1 MKRIV
6 LVNPNTSAAT
16 TALMVSI
23 ARAHLAA
30 GFAMD
35 GATAATGA
43 PLIVDEDQLRIA
55 ADAVAR
61 MAPSLAGTAEGVI
74 VAAFGDPGVEALGA
88 ALSVPVAGIAAC
100 AMGEAAA
107 AGRRFAVVTT
117 TPALVAAI
125 AARAENLGF
134 GRQLAGVRT
143 TEGPPQA
150 LMADRPRLVAALERA
165 ARRAIAEDA
174 AEAIIIGGGPLA
186 AVAQELRSRLPCP
199 VIEPIPAAVRWMNA
213 RLGAGSLRED
223 R

>member
-6 LVNPNTSAAT
+6 LVNPNTNAAT
-16 TALMVSI
+16 TGLMMTI

-35 GATAATGA
+35 GATAAAGA
-43 PLIVDEDQLRIA
+43 PLIVDEDQLRTA
-55 ADAVAR
+55 ADVVAR
-61 MAPSLAGTAEGVI
+61 MAPSLARTADGVI
-74 VAAFGDPGVEALGA
+74 VAAFGDPGVEALRA

-107 AGRRFAVVTT
+107 GGRRFAVVTT

-125 AARAENLGF
+125 AARAGSLGL

-143 TEGPPQA
+143 TEGLPQA
-150 LMADRPRLVAALERA
+150 LMADRQRLVAALERA

-186 AVAQELRSRLPCP
+186 AAAQALRNRLPCP

-213 RLGAGSLRED
+213 RLSAESLRED

>member
-6 LVNPNTSAAT
+6 LVNPNTNAAT

-35 GATAATGA
+35 GATAAAGA

-55 ADAVAR
+55 ADVVTR
-61 MAPSLAGTAEGVI
+61 MAPSLAGTADGVI
-74 VAAFGDPGVEALGA
+74 VAAFGDPGVEALGE

-107 AGRRFAVVTT
+107 GGRRFAVVTT
-117 TPALVAAI
+117 TPALVSAI
-125 AARAENLGF
+125 AARAASLGL

-150 LMADRPRLVAALERA
+150 LMVDRQRLVAALEHA
-165 ARRAIAEDA
+165 GRRAIAEDA

-186 AVAQELRSRLPCP
+186 AAAQDLRNRLPCP

-213 RLGAGSLRED
+213 RLGAASSRED
-223 R
+223 H

>member
-6 LVNPNTSAAT
+6 LVNPNTNAAT
-16 TALMVSI
+16 TALMVTI

-35 GATAATGA
+35 GATAAAGA
-43 PLIVDEDQLRIA
+43 ALIVDEDQLRVA

-61 MAPSLAGTAEGVI
+61 MAPSLIATVDGVI
-74 VAAFGDPGVEALGA
+74 VAAFGDPGVEALRA
-88 ALSVPVAGIAAC
+88 ALLVPVAGIAAC

-107 AGRRFAVVTT
+107 GGRRFAVVTT

-125 AARAENLGF
+125 TARAENLGL
-134 GRQLAGVRT
+134 GRQLAGIRI

-150 LMADRPRLVAALERA
+150 LMADRQRLIAALERA

-186 AVAQELRSRLPCP
+186 AAAQELRSRLPCP
-199 VIEPIPAAVRWMNA
+199 VIEPIPAAVRWMNG
-213 RLGAGSLRED
+213 RLGTESPRKD

>member
-6 LVNPNTSAAT
+6 LVNPNTNAAT
-16 TALMVSI
+16 TALMTSI
-23 ARAHLAA
+23 ARAHMAA
-30 GFAMD
+30 GFAVD
-35 GATAATGA
+35 GATAVAGA

-61 MAPSLAGTAEGVI
+61 MAPSLAGTADGVI

-88 ALSVPVAGIAAC
+88 ALSVPVVGIAAC

-107 AGRRFAVVTT
+107 GGRRFAVVTT

-125 AARAENLGF
+125 AARAGSLGL
-134 GRQLAGVRT
+134 GRQLAGVRI

-150 LMADRPRLVAALERA
+150 LMADRQGLVAALERA

-186 AVAQELRSRLPCP
+186 AAAQALRNRMPCP

-213 RLGAGSLRED
+213 RLSAESLRED